1 MTVYLGADHR
11 GFSLKEHLRTI
22 LPKYGISMNDLG
34 AMSLMP
40 EDDYPQY
47 AVEVA
52 NKVASEFGSK
62 GIVMCGSGVGVD
74 MVANK
79 IKGIRCCLGF
89 TKEQVIAACAD
100 DNCNMLALP
109 ADFLSLEQA
118 EELVDAFIHTS
129 FKGGGKYQ
137 RRVDQ
142 IHAIENQ

>member
-11 GFSLKEHLRTI
+11 GFPLKEHLRTI